1 MQGIEAELGK
11 IDSFVEPE
19 IKRVQMV
26 PTKRLIALVLGGIP
40 IVAIATWVG
49 MPWFFFVYNGLL
61 LFLVF
66 MTFFFGPNLRYLR
79 LRRSMDTVLSVRS
92 RNKVKLEIEN
102 EGGFHLSGSIR
113 DEAPGSFEA
122 EGNEGPLS
130 LGPGAVN
137 ELNYVMT
144 PPERGREEFQG
155 TFLRLD
161 CPLGLVQKQAEL
173 NTIEPVRVYPNV
185 QAVKDFN
192 LLNQQGKLREAGL
205 RRAKIRGVGTEFESL
220 RDYSEGD
227 DYRKLDWKA
236 SARRGKL
243 IVREY
248 EVERNQAVMICVDCG
263 RTMMAEID
271 GIRKLDHV
279 LDSVL
284 LVIQSAI
291 SAGDNVGFLA
301 YGADI
306 INYIPPHKGQKQ
318 LGRILTA
325 MFGLDATPVYSDA
338 QRAFSY
344 LSQYNKK
351 RSLIIN
357 FTAVDHP
364 DQAKE
369 VVAAFGPT
377 ARHNIALLANVADP
391 KMKNV
396 MSKPF
401 EQIEDVFLSASALYL
416 MTERRQAA
424 TILTSAKINLLEAEP
439 EELSVRLLNY
449 YLDVKRRG
457 KL

>member
-1 MQGIEAELGK
+1 
-11 IDSFVEPE
+11 
-19 IKRVQMV
+19 
-26 PTKRLIALVLGGIP
+26 
-40 IVAIATWVG
+40 
-49 MPWFFFVYNGLL
+49 
-61 LFLVF
+61 
-66 MTFFFGPNLRYLR
+66 
-79 LRRSMDTVLSVRS
+79 
-92 RNKVKLEIEN
+92 
-102 EGGFHLSGSIR
+102 
-113 DEAPGSFEA
+113 
-122 EGNEGPLS
+122 
-130 LGPGAVN
+130 
-137 ELNYVMT
+137 
-144 PPERGREEFQG
+144 
-155 TFLRLD
+155 RLD

-173 NTIEPVRVYPNV
+173 NTVEPVRVYPNV

-192 LLNQQGKLREAGL
+192 LLNQQGRLREAGL

-227 DYRKLDWKA
+227 DFRKLDWKA

-369 VVAAFGPT
+369 VVSAFGPT
-377 ARHNIALLANVADP
+377 ARHNIALLANIADP

-396 MSKPF
+396 MNKPF

-424 TILTSAKINLLEAEP
+424 TILTSAKINLLESEP

-449 YLDVKRRG
+449 YLDIKRRG